1 MHREESTKYI
11 GDLFHSSGKVK
22 HNLLERTSKA
32 HAILAEIRAIL
43 TDVPLGKYRTEI
55 GLQLR
60 QAMFINGLLFNSE
73 VWQGAGS
80 SDIKC
85 LENVDHQLMRVIC
98 NGHAKTP
105 LEFMYMETA
114 AQPLKYYIA
123 SRRIMYLHNILN
135 KSSNEL
141 IHRVYLAQR
150 DNPTKGDFVELVKA
164 DLENIGI
171 DYDEEYFKGQT
182 KGQFKQHIKNN
193 ISKLVLRTLNLFNL
207 ITPRLETLITTSF
220 IFNHT

>member
-1 MHREESTKYI
+1 
-11 GDLFHSSGKVK
+11 
-22 HNLLERTSKA
+22 
-32 HAILAEIRAIL
+32 
-43 TDVPLGKYRTEI
+43 
-55 GLQLR
+55 
-60 QAMFINGLLFNSE
+60 MFINGLLFNSE

-114 AQPLKYYIA
+114 AHPLKYYIA

-164 DLENIGI
+164 DLERIGI
-171 DYDEEYFKGQT
+171 DYDEEWFKGLT
-182 KGQFKQHIKNN
+182 KVQFKQHIKNN
-193 ISKLVLRTLNLFNL
+193 ISKLVFKDLKSLQSNHSKVKDIVYNKFHIQPYMTSPLFNNKMWRFYL
-207 ITPRLETLITTSF
+207 T
-220 IFNHT
+220 